1 MQNLERKIKEYLR
14 SKNIY
19 FGKKSKDA
27 DFISFL
33 KNSWPITTEHDL
45 VRIGKEGDGGYLL
58 PDDFDGI
65 SNCFSPGVSIEVH
78 FEKDLANR
86 GIKSFLADHS
96 VDSLPIENPL
106 FDFEKKFL
114 GMDNDSTYMTL
125 ESWIESKVGDD
136 PSDMILEMDIEGAEY
151 EVIFDTSSETLNR
164 FRIIVI
170 EFHNLDA
177 LLDKYGYRLINS
189 AFRKIQKDFEIVHI
203 HPNSHSRRVNY
214 KGYVIPSAMEFTFL
228 RKDRISRREFTC
240 TFPHKLDSN
249 NISSDLEFSL
259 PRCWYSDSTNPS

>member
-1 MQNLERKIKEYLR
+1 MKKIERLAKQWLR
-14 SKNIY
+14 ERNVY
-19 FGKKSKDA
+19 FGKKIKDSELV
-27 DFISFL
+27 DFLSRVRPYT
-33 KNSWPITTEHDL
+33 SEHKL
-45 VRIGKEGDGGYLL
+45 IRIGDDGDGGYLL

-125 ESWIESKVGDD
+125 ENWIKTKVGDD

-203 HPNSHSRRVNY
+203 HPNSQSRRVNY
-214 KGYVIPSAMEFTFL
+214 KGYVIPSEMEFTFL
-228 RKDRISRREFTC
+228 RKDRINRREFTN

-249 NISSDLEFSL
+249 NMSSDSEFSL
-259 PRCWYSDSTNPS
+259 PRCWYSDSLNLS

>member
-1 MQNLERKIKEYLR
+1 MQKIERYIKEKLRERGVYFGRKIK
-14 SKNIY
+14 
-19 FGKKSKDA
+19 DA
-27 DFISFL
+27 ELVDFLSRVR
-33 KNSWPITTEHDL
+33 PVTTEHEL
-45 VRIGKEGDGGYLL
+45 VRIGEEGDGGYLL
-58 PDDFDGI
+58 PNDFDGMT
-65 SNCFSPGVSIEVH
+65 NCFSPGVSLEVH

-96 VDSLPIENPL
+96 VDSLPIANPL

-125 ESWIESKVGDD
+125 ENWIEAKVGDD
-136 PSDMILEMDIEGAEY
+136 ASDMILEMDIEGAEY
-151 EVIFDTSSETLNR
+151 DVIFDTPSETLNR

-170 EFHNLDA
+170 EFHNLEA
-177 LLDKYGYRLINS
+177 LLDKYGYRLINL